1 MTLPAGTSHP
11 GMAQGSDANL
21 SVTGNPRA
29 DGWYHDHIN
38 DAEVKLKFME
48 MPVYRRKSII
58 LKAMD
63 RPPDNLE
70 SWLIACHR
78 NWITQELEKRVAGGA
93 SVYGHGQYQQHV
105 PPQNPNGQR

>member
-29 DGWYHDHIN
+29 DCWYHDHPN

-93 SVYGHGQYQQHV
+93 SVYGRGH
-105 PPQNPNGQR
+105 